1 MKRSVKW
8 GVAALVVLLL
18 AGGIGRMVV
27 GRKNAQAQ
35 AVALDKSAPVLE
47 LAAADVVPAAPRELS
62 RALEIT
68 GAIKAVD
75 SAVVKAKV
83 AAELQVLS
91 VREGDRVSAG
101 QVLGRLDASEYA
113 LKLRQA
119 QEQAAQAKAQLDI
132 AERALENNRALVDQ
146 GFISKNALDT
156 SVSNAAAA
164 RASLQAGRAAS
175 ELAMKS
181 QNDTVLRA
189 PIAGIV
195 SQRLVQPGERVSID
209 AKLIEIVNLSKL
221 EIEAALAPED
231 VGAVRTGA
239 LARLGVDGIAEPVLA
254 KVVRINP
261 STQAGTRAVMVYLSV
276 EPREGLRQGL
286 FAKGRIELDR
296 KSALTVPES
305 SVRIEQARPYVLV
318 LADGRVLRKPV
329 ELGARGSVADSR
341 ENHVEV
347 ARGLQPGDLV
357 LRATVGTVGDGTP
370 ARIATP
376 GASPLVSPAMTP
388 GAIPVASA
396 ASGGA
401 TAAAA
406 R

>member
-1 MKRSVKW
+1 MKRSIKW
-8 GVAALVVLLL
+8 GVAALVLLL
-18 AGGIGRMVV
+18 VAGGIGRTVV
-27 GRKNAQAQ
+27 AR
-35 AVALDKSAPVLE
+35 KSAQTQAASAEKAVPALE
-47 LAAADVVPAAPRELS
+47 LAAADLVLAVPRELS
-62 RALEIT
+62 SALEIT
-68 GAIKAVD
+68 GAIKAVN

-83 AAELQVLS
+83 AAELQVLT

-101 QVLGRLDASEYA
+101 QVLGRLDATEFA
-113 LKLRQA
+113 WKVRQS

-164 RASLQAGRAAS
+164 RASLQAGRAAT

-195 SQRLVQPGERVSID
+195 SQRMAQPGERVAID
-209 AKLIEIVNLSKL
+209 AKLIEIVDLSRL

-231 VGAVRTGA
+231 VGAVKLGA
-239 LARLGVDGIAEPVLA
+239 VAKLAVDGLGEPVTA

-261 STQAGTRAVMVYLSV
+261 STQAGTRAVLVYLSV

-286 FAKGRIELDR
+286 FAKGRIELER
-296 KSALTVPES
+296 HMALSVPES
-305 SVRIEQARPYVLV
+305 AVRIDQARPYVLV
-318 LADGRVLRKPV
+318 LADSHVLRRTV
-329 ELGARGSVADSR
+329 ELAKRGSVADAR
-341 ENHVEV
+341 ESYVEIKS
-347 ARGLQPGDLV
+347 GLQAGDQV
-357 LRATVGTVGDGTP
+357 LRATVGTVTDGTLARVAGP
-370 ARIATP
+370 AST
-376 GASPLVSPAMTP
+376 GAA
-388 GAIPVASA
+388 AAASA
-396 ASGGA
+396 GAA
-401 TAAAA
+401 TAA